1 MVTSETI
8 EQLQASRDWRFYVGL
23 LLFILH
29 LILPLIA
36 LLILPSVQLDQGTS
50 SVLLGLSFIGG
61 PDALL
66 IASAAL
72 MGKDNLEF
80 LFSKL
85 GGWFKRVVKWDQVS
99 PKRYR
104 TGVWIFWLSIIAGF
118 AIFYL
123 FPSMLVDAGR
133 AGWGAYALVVT
144 DIFFVVSFFVHGAE
158 FWGKLQALFQYEA
171 RIA

>member
-36 LLILPSVQLDQGTS
+36 LLILPSLQLDQGTS

-123 FPSMLVDAGR
+123 FPSTLVDAGR

-144 DIFFVVSFFVHGAE
+144 DIFFVVSFFVLGAE